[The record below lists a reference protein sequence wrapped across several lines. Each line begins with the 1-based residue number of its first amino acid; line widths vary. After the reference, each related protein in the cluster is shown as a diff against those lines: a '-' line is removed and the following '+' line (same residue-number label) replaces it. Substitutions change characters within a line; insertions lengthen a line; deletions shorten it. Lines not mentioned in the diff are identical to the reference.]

1 MRPRW
6 LTRRLDALPI
16 RWRLAVTSAGLTFVI
31 LLAFAVVIGMFTANR
46 LRSDFDNDL
55 RATAAELDQRLQD
68 EITIDPFSGET
79 QISGEDVVAA
89 TVGGGATGD
98 AAVRILY
105 PNGDVLFPEEE
116 GPSTSALP
124 ASRRPR
130 GGRLPRRLRGDH
142 LARRRPPRPP
152 TCSTAARRAAST
164 ARSRA

>member
-6 LTRRLDALPI
+6 LTRRFDALPI

-68 EITIDPFSGET
+68 KITVDPFSSET
-79 QISGEDVVAA
+79 LSPGEDVVAA
-89 TVGGGATGD
+89 TIGGGGTGD

-105 PNGDVLFPEEE
+105 PNGEVLFPEEGAIDLGAPAVGVREAGGYRVVSEAIASPE
-116 GPSTSALP
+116 G
-124 ASRRPR
+124 
-130 GGRLPRRLRGDH
+130 
-142 LARRRPPRPP
+142 PPRPP
-152 TCSTAARRAAST
+152 TCSTGARRAAST